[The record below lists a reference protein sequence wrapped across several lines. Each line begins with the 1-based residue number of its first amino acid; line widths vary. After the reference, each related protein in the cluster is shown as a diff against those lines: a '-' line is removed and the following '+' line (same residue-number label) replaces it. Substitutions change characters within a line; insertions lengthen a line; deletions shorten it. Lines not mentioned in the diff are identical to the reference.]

1 MRILVVE
8 DDAEIGAAIHARL
21 TRLGHAVDR
30 ETDGATA
37 NTLLRVER
45 FDLVV
50 LDVMLP
56 SMDGF
61 AILRNLRAA
70 GSVTPVLLVTARSAI
85 DDRVSGLGLGAD
97 DYLVKPFDYR
107 ELEARVQTL
116 LRRNTGHAS
125 NLVQVG
131 GLAIDRTSR
140 LAELDGKP
148 LSLSRQEF
156 ALLEILASR
165 PQRIFSKV
173 WTLIVL
179 MSILAIGASGLAIRR
194 GLRPLAR
201 IETIIAARD
210 PADLRPVAADTPSEI
225 NAIIGAINGL
235 IGRLAERMTAMQRFI
250 ADAAHQ
256 MRTPSARPART
267 SAG

>member
-8 DDAEIGAAIHARL
+8 DDTEIGAAICARL
-21 TRLGHAVDR
+21 TRLGHAVDL
-30 ETDGATA
+30 EADGATA

-56 SMDGF
+56 TMDGF

-70 GSVTPVLLVTARSAI
+70 GCGTPVLLVTARSAI
-85 DDRVSGLGLGAD
+85 DDRVSGLKLGAD

-116 LRRNTGHAS
+116 LRRHTGHAD
-125 NLVQVG
+125 NLVRVG
-131 GLAIDRTSR
+131 GLSIDRSSR

-148 LSLSRQEF
+148 LPLSRQEF

-165 PQRIFSKV
+165 PQRIFSKEDLLNQLFSLGNEPTTNAV
-173 WTLIVL
+173 EQYVTRVRKKLQGSSVEIRTARGMGYQIATL
-179 MSILAIGASGLAIRR
+179 
-194 GLRPLAR
+194 
-201 IETIIAARD
+201 
-210 PADLRPVAADTPSEI
+210 
-225 NAIIGAINGL
+225 
-235 IGRLAERMTAMQRFI
+235 
-250 ADAAHQ
+250 
-256 MRTPSARPART
+256 
-267 SAG
+267 

>member
-1 MRILVVE
+1 MRWTAKPTAQRPTRYCASSASISSCSTSCCPRWTPSLKRR
-8 DDAEIGAAIHARL
+8 AL
-21 TRLGHAVDR
+21 T
-30 ETDGATA
+30 
-37 NTLLRVER
+37 
-45 FDLVV
+45 
-50 LDVMLP
+50 
-56 SMDGF
+56 
-61 AILRNLRAA
+61 AA
-70 GSVTPVLLVTARSAI
+70 GLCAI

-165 PQRIFSKV
+165 PQRIFSKEELLNQLFSFGNEPTTNAV
-173 WTLIVL
+173 EQYVTRVRKKLQGSSVEIRTARGMGYQIATL
-179 MSILAIGASGLAIRR
+179 
-194 GLRPLAR
+194 
-201 IETIIAARD
+201 
-210 PADLRPVAADTPSEI
+210 
-225 NAIIGAINGL
+225 
-235 IGRLAERMTAMQRFI
+235 
-250 ADAAHQ
+250 
-256 MRTPSARPART
+256 
-267 SAG
+267 

>member
-8 DDAEIGAAIHARL
+8 DDAQIGAAMRSRL
-21 TRLGHAVDR
+21 TKLGHAVDL
-30 ETDGATA
+30 EADGVMAMS
-37 NTLLRVER
+37 LLGVDR

-56 SMDGF
+56 SLDGF

-70 GSVTPVLLVTARSAI
+70 GSTTPVLLVTARSAI

-107 ELEARVQTL
+107 ELEARVQAL
-116 LRRNTGHAS
+116 LRRNSGHA
-125 NLVQVG
+125 NDLVKVG
-131 GLAIDRTSR
+131 GLAIDRSSR

-165 PQRIFSKV
+165 PQRIYSK
-173 WTLIVL
+173 
-179 MSILAIGASGLAIRR
+179 
-194 GLRPLAR
+194 
-201 IETIIAARD
+201 E
-210 PADLRPVAADTPSEI
+210 DLLNQLLSFGHE
-225 NAIIGAINGL
+225 
-235 IGRLAERMTAMQRFI
+235 
-250 ADAAHQ
+250 
-256 MRTPSARPART
+256 PSANAVEQYVTRVRRTLQGSSVEIRTAR
-267 SAG
+267 GRGD